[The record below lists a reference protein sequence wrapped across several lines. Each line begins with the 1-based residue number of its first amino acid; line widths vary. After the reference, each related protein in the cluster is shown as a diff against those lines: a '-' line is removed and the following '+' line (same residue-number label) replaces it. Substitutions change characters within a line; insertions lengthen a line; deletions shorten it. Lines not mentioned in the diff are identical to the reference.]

1 MIPEKNKIYRLV
13 SKYLSSQSDWGV
25 GEYTGNT
32 DHNEETKEVYYEF
45 FVGRNE
51 WAFFR
56 ESEIFA
62 AE

>member
-1 MIPEKNKIYRLV
+1 MIPEKNK
-13 SKYLSSQSDWGV
+13 KYHLITDLADWGT

-45 FVGRNE
+45 CVGKHE
-51 WAFFR
+51 WVCFR
-56 ESEIFA
+56 ESEIFS